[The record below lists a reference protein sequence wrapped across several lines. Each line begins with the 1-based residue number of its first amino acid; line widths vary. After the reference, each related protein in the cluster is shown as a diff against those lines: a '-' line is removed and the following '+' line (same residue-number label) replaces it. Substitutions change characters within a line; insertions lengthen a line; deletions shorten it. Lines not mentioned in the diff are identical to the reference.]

1 VANRI
6 DASSDDGRVEGTGL
20 QVHDGLIESSNGR
33 VTLGFAPGTDT
44 IVNAETS
51 NGFVHVSGFAS
62 SAAPAVH
69 KSSDDDDD
77 DSPSARTVR
86 IGAGTGRLDVHSSD
100 GNITL
105 NQEG

>member
-1 VANRI
+1 VATRI

-20 QVHDGLIESSNGR
+20 QVHDGTIESSNGR

-44 IVNAETS
+44 VVNAETS
-51 NGFVHVSGFAS
+51 NGSVRVSGFAS
-62 SAAPAVH
+62 SAVPATH
-69 KSSDDDDD
+69 SSDDDDD
-77 DSPSARTVR
+77 DTPSARTVR